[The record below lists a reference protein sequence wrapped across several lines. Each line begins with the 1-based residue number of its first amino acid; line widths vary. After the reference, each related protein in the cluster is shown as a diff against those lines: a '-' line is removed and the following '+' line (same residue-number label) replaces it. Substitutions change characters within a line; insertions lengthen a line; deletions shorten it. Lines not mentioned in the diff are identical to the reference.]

1 MNISE
6 KNHGHKK
13 NNRNLVRKSM
23 KPIFAILFLIAIT
36 VTSFSQKLT
45 HDQSINYKSGNPK
58 EWSPA
63 LDAIIAAP
71 KNHKVLLENDK
82 VRVLQV
88 TLAPGEVEKLH
99 HHKWAS
105 VLYIQEA
112 GDFTDSD
119 AQGNIIFDSR
129 TLPEPLKLPMTMYK
143 GPEAPHTV
151 TNLSKT
157 QTIRLIRVEM
167 KH

>member
-1 MNISE
+1 
-6 KNHGHKK
+6 
-13 NNRNLVRKSM
+13 M
-23 KPIFAILFLIAIT
+23 KPLKLILVLTFLCAFNVNGFGQQLT
-36 VTSFSQKLT
+36 TDQK
-45 HDQSINYKSGNPK
+45 INYKSGNPA

-71 KNHKVLLENDK
+71 KNHKVLMENEK
-82 VRVLQV
+82 VRVLEV
-88 TLAPGEVEKLH
+88 TLAPGEVENLH
-99 HHKWAS
+99 HHKWPS

-119 AQGNIIFDSR
+119 ADGNIIFDSR
-129 TLPEPLKLPMTMYK
+129 TLPGPLQLPMTMYK
-143 GPEAPHTV
+143 DPEAPHTV

-157 QTIRLIRVEM
+157 QSIRLIRVEM